1 MTSASTGAAHARTL
15 ARTRH
20 GPGTLPPDQRGRWTS
35 ALVPETLASSGTTMP
50 WGRTRPRGICRL
62 TGRGGRS
69 VLPTRGDGLLSTPQ
83 AARLVGVSPS
93 TFRVWRYRGHVTP
106 TGLDERGRPL
116 YSREEARA
124 GERRLKCL
132 HTWSMYDCCLVPV
145 LRLPINFG
153 VGIGF

>member
-1 MTSASTGAAHARTL
+1 
-15 ARTRH
+15 
-20 GPGTLPPDQRGRWTS
+20 
-35 ALVPETLASSGTTMP
+35 
-50 WGRTRPRGICRL
+50 
-62 TGRGGRS
+62 

-124 GERRLKCL
+124 GERR
-132 HTWSMYDCCLVPV
+132 VRENG
-145 LRLPINFG
+145 LRVSRVDPRRLRRSAA
-153 VGIGF
+153 